1 METSHVTSVVYVTK
15 TTTTGVCAATLAP
28 RSLDADADVEM
39 GLVKREGDLVGN
51 YERRIGKVMRVALG
65 V

>member
-1 METSHVTSVVYVTK
+1 VVYVTK
-15 TTTTGVCAATLAP
+15 TSTTGVCAATLAP
-28 RSLDADADVEM
+28 RNLDADADEM
-39 GLVKREGDLVGN
+39 SLEKREGDLAGN